1 MEINDLKGQL
11 QLLTRG
17 IKEMSSFFRQA
28 EALVAVEG
36 QNGSTVSATEPSNG
50 VEEIP
55 ATGDLED
62 PVVTSRSTNTPQ
74 ETVSPNFF
82 DRVTVELA
90 HALGPMASM
99 IVRDHVAALGE
110 SIEKFPQARV
120 GELLDTVS
128 EEISDEKQKLRFRE
142 QLAKEL

>member
-74 ETVSPNFF
+74 ETVSPG
-82 DRVTVELA
+82 VLST
-90 HALGPMASM
+90 
-99 IVRDHVAALGE
+99 
-110 SIEKFPQARV
+110 Q
-120 GELLDTVS
+120 
-128 EEISDEKQKLRFRE
+128 
-142 QLAKEL
+142 